1 VAQQN
6 DIEKTLNDLAR
17 FFRQFQMY
25 PRAEFIESLKAKLAE
40 EGLQAAAPELTGVNL
55 WGGAGSYSDL
65 IIYRED
71 VPFLLE
77 ELEDEANKEYSQ
89 LLLSLASALKQAGL
103 SSYWLDTRY
112 DIMKTTESHSCKH
125 IVDAL
130 DDLASLL
137 RQIQLPYRARALE
150 KVRSRLVRE
159 GVQAVAVELT
169 GALLWGG
176 SGSYFDLVISEVDL
190 PFLDEEFARQA
201 NSEYKRLLLRLAVAI
216 KSAGLSSKWLDSA
229 YKSLTAL
236 SLSD

>member
-1 VAQQN
+1 
-6 DIEKTLNDLAR
+6 
-17 FFRQFQMY
+17 
-25 PRAEFIESLKAKLAE
+25 
-40 EGLQAAAPELTGVNL
+40 
-55 WGGAGSYSDL
+55 
-65 IIYRED
+65 
-71 VPFLLE
+71 
-77 ELEDEANKEYSQ
+77 
-89 LLLSLASALKQAGL
+89 
-103 SSYWLDTRY
+103 
-112 DIMKTTESHSCKH
+112 
-125 IVDAL
+125 
-130 DDLASLL
+130 
-137 RQIQLPYRARALE
+137 
-150 KVRSRLVRE
+150 VRE